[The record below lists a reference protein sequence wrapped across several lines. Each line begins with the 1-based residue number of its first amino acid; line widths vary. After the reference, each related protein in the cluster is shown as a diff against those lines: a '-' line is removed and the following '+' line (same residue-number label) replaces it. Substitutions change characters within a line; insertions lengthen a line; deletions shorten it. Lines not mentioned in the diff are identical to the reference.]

1 MENSMNLKPLNDIL
15 VIKRIMD
22 EQPRTSSGILL
33 PPTEEAADTPY
44 TGVVLAA
51 GPGKP
56 CTIQPAANVVDGA
69 LRAVVSGIVGAELTR
84 RLETTQGV
92 FAVLRG
98 YEEVYDGAVRR
109 EGRLTFADVTLER
122 GATQDRDL
130 FDWFQDVAIT

>member
-1 MENSMNLKPLNDIL
+1 MNLKPLNDIL

-69 LRAVVSGIVGAELTR
+69 LRAVVRIPMQVKVGDKVIYSRHGHQTFRVDGDDLVTFGQDSVIGV
-84 RLETTQGV
+84 LE
-92 FAVLRG
+92 
-98 YEEVYDGAVRR
+98 EER
-109 EGRLTFADVTLER
+109 
-122 GATQDRDL
+122 ATSQPMNL
-130 FDWFQDVAIT
+130 YP